1 VSGFQAPVN
10 PSEARRL
17 TVRIAPEAIPRL
29 PVFGWAAYR
38 GGQRSDTP
46 CLLDSPGLLFTT
58 SGRAAIALALKALG
72 VGSGDRVLVP
82 TYHCPTMVAPAVH
95 VGARPVFYPL
105 RSSGADL
112 AFLTALDLTHVR
124 ALIATHYFGLPQPMS
139 ELRSFCDR
147 HGIAL
152 IEDCAHALF
161 GVSDGRRIGTW
172 GDFAIASLTKFFSV
186 PEGGCLI
193 VNRPGL
199 AIPRLAR
206 RSAKDQIKS
215 LIDVLE
221 LGVRYR
227 RMPGLNDALGFLFAL
242 RRRPRAGGAL
252 GLEPVD
258 VDLEE
263 GDEAVDEF
271 DSEHAHAR
279 LAYPARLVVRSVSW
293 SRIVRRRREHYRLLA
308 ERFAGIRGARV
319 PWPSLPDSAVPYVFP
334 LWVDEP
340 DGAYYAFKATGVP
353 VFRWDRLW
361 AGTPFLPGDE
371 GYSWSRHILQFPCH
385 QELSTADLDWLVGK
399 IRDVLGGKRAPAAPV
414 RSAAPAVARGT
425 GSGNRVLMIAFHFP
439 PLAGSSG
446 IQRTLRFAQHLPALG
461 WQPIVLTAHP
471 RAYETTSDDLAA
483 DIPREAIVRRA
494 FALDASRHLAI
505 RGRYPA
511 IAARPDRWISWWLGA
526 VPEGLR
532 LIRQYRP
539 DVIWSTYPIA
549 TAHAIGATLARRSGL
564 PWIADFRDPMAQE
577 GYPADPL
584 TWRRFAAIEAR
595 AIREAALSVFAAP
608 GAARMYRERY
618 PDVAAERLRVIPNGY
633 DDETFAAAAARLVGR
648 RRPLVEGRITL
659 LHSGIVYPSERD
671 PVPLFTALRRLV
683 DRGAIDPEGV
693 RVRFRAPGHDAYLA
707 RLVAEHRLESLIE
720 IAPSVPYREAIEEML
735 LADALLILQAS
746 NCNDQV
752 PAKLYEYARAGRPV
766 LALTDPAGDT
776 AAGMRSFG
784 LDAIAPLDSV
794 EGIERALPAFLA
806 AVKSGT
812 ARRPERRAVAAAS
825 RRARSQELLALL
837 EEVST
842 RSLVRQDGP

>member
-1 VSGFQAPVN
+1 MNSP
-10 PSEARRL
+10 EALRL

-29 PVFGWAAYR
+29 PVFGWPAYR

-46 CLLDSPGLLFTT
+46 CLLDSPRLVFTT
-58 SGRAAIALALKALG
+58 SGRAAIALSLRALG
-72 VGSGDRVLVP
+72 IGSGDRVLVP
-82 TYHCPTMVAPAVH
+82 SYHCPTMVGPAVH

-112 AFLTALDLTHVR
+112 GFLKTVDLTRVR

-139 ELRSFCDR
+139 ELRRFCDR

-193 VNRPGL
+193 VNRPGSTL
-199 AIPRLAR
+199 PSLAR
-206 RSAKDQIKS
+206 RSVRDQMKS
-215 LIDVLE
+215 LINVLE
-221 LGVRYR
+221 PGVRYR
-227 RMPGLNDALGFLFAL
+227 RMPGLNRALAFLFAL
-242 RRRPRAGGAL
+242 RRGARPAGAL

-258 VDLEE
+258 VDVAEGEDALEE
-263 GDEAVDEF
+263 F
-271 DSEHAHAR
+271 DGEHAYAR
-279 LAYPARLVVRSVSW
+279 LTHPARLVVRSVSW
-293 SRIVRRRREHYRLLA
+293 SRIVQRRREHYRQLA
-308 ERFAGIRGARV
+308 ARFAGIRGTRV
-319 PWPSLPDSAVPYVFP
+319 PWASLPDSAVPYVFP

-340 DGAYYAFKATGVP
+340 DGPYYALKASGVP

-361 AGTPFLPGDE
+361 AGTPFIPGDE
-371 GYSWSRHILQFPCH
+371 GYSWSRHVLQFPCH

-399 IRDVLGGKRAPAAPV
+399 VRDVLGGKHAPAAP
-414 RSAAPAVARGT
+414 SLGAPAVARAT
-425 GSGNRVLMIAFHFP
+425 RSAKRVLMIAFHFP

-483 DIPREAIVRRA
+483 DVPREAIVRRA
-494 FALDASRHLAI
+494 FALDAARHLAI

-532 LIRQYRP
+532 LIRQHRP
-539 DVIWSTYPIA
+539 DAIWSTYPIA

-584 TWRRFAAIEAR
+584 TWQRFAAIEAR
-595 AIREAALSVFAAP
+595 ALREAALSVFAAP

-618 PDVAAERLRVIPNGY
+618 PDVPANRVRVIPNGY
-633 DDETFAAAAARLVGR
+633 DHETFAAAEARLAGR
-648 RRPLVEGRITL
+648 RRPLVEGRVTL

-671 PVPLFTALRRLV
+671 PVPLFAALRRLV
-683 DRGAIDPEGV
+683 DRGMIDPAGV
-693 RVRFRAPGHDAYLA
+693 RIRFRAPGHDAFLA
-707 RLVAEHRLESLIE
+707 RLAGEHRLEPLIE

-735 LADALLILQAS
+735 LADALLVLQAS

-752 PAKLYEYARAGRPV
+752 PAKLYEYARAGRPI

-776 AAGMRSFG
+776 AGSMRSFG

-794 EGIERALPAFLA
+794 EAIERALPAFLA
-806 AVKSGT
+806 AVNSGT
-812 ARRPERRAVAAAS
+812 ARLPERRAVAAAS

-837 EEVST
+837 EEVSVP
-842 RSLVRQDGP
+842 VRRGGP